1 MKKKLISFTMVLFCV
16 LFCAA
21 LSVPAAAEGEA
32 EEISASAEL
41 YSWDTAETA
50 SMTDKNESTCATIGY
65 SGSLTVNTE
74 KPIASLYVKFYIKS
88 EVWTLKANGK

>member
-1 MKKKLISFTMVLFCV
+1 MKKKLISFTIALFCV

-41 YSWDTAETA
+41 YSWDTDETA
-50 SMTDKNESTCATIGY
+50 SMTDKNESHLRDDRIQRLADRQYGEADRLAVCEI
-65 SGSLTVNTE
+65 
-74 KPIASLYVKFYIKS
+74 LY
-88 EVWTLKANGK
+88 